1 MDFQNGQ
8 GIRSLGNIVS
18 KQDIANFE
26 KFQKDLQNGIS
37 YHKAFNNNLANS
49 HSYIQQQASS
59 LRELITQ
66 RNLLNRQLRT
76 GKITQEEYNTAI
88 TANQAQITALT
99 TKTQTLT
106 LAQKA
111 GIAISKAFGTALN
124 IALNVGVTLAIS
136 AIITGIT
143 KLVNAQQEAKEKI
156 EEQARSAKQLSDD
169 LFDLR
174 KQYITL
180 SKEVETDSSKKEQLK
195 SVTEELLK
203 KLGYE
208 KEAVGDLVD
217 EYGNLDNAIN
227 GVSLT
232 ALEEAGNALRVEYG
246 NKKSALAKDKNIF
259 DDIFNSGNG
268 RLYSFLIPS
277 GKTINS
283 DVAKA
288 LNDSG
293 IFNKNTSFGIDS
305 GKIYLNGSIF
315 SVDEMKQNYQDISD
329 ALSLLNS
336 KFKLDV
342 IKDDSIY
349 KALQSKQ
356 DELKKV
362 IDEYNSSINN
372 LNTNLAQQEI
382 LKGLQGRELP
392 KTKEEFDTFAE
403 SVINASV
410 ASEQFIGSE
419 KDIRNSVMAFLETM
433 PEFSSFF
440 VVEQKNV
447 GDTTKSFSDLK
458 EETKSLQETLDSTFS
473 NQSTLQSAFD
483 KIQEGT
489 SLSADEVLEL
499 VEVCGDKFPEI
510 STMFEK
516 TADGWTIATD
526 DLINANDAIIES
538 VRDMIQD
545 LIDGYKKVI
554 EEYENRQIV
563 IPTPTMDW
571 TTGGIP
577 ATVIKTEFDTD
588 ITQGDYETAV
598 NGLAEANLWMEMFGL
613 TTEDTANKYS
623 DMADEVSTKTKLIT
637 TAIDEMNDTGHISA
651 STYAKIA
658 EMGGNFADCLE
669 IQNGQLVLNTEKL
682 KELET
687 QEYQNAISA
696 NNLAIA
702 REALRVGSVYDSQAY
717 EKFKK
722 QLEEENAFYQ
732 SIIDE
737 INGANGGGSTGDP
750 IKEAFEKDMAETEH
764 LHNMELMSDE
774 EYYNALE
781 KANNDHYKN
790 SLDHE
795 SEYNSNLE
803 KIFNGRK
810 QIYKNNVDDEVA
822 LLDERLGKGII
833 SAEQYK
839 EQVIGLAEK
848 YYGQGSKY
856 YDTDFATENFETL
869 EDKALNV
876 DDQIY
881 EDRLK
886 ALKET
891 EGDSLESH
899 NEFIAEWKALNKEI
913 YKDLNPKKYKEN
925 LDEIEKYE
933 EDFYKSRVENE
944 KTYWENQQ
952 KALEDYYDEKIKK
965 LQDEADE
972 EERITKQK
980 ELQLNLIKAQQDL
993 LNAKKNRNQLVFAN
1007 GGFEYDYNQDD
1018 IISKMEAVADAEKD
1032 IANNI
1037 RDTQIEELEN
1047 EKESRS
1053 QWFEKLIDK
1062 IDEYLKMLNGEVTPT
1077 ESDTSILNDVIK
1089 TTEGK
1094 DSDIKTFT
1102 SFSQLLDKMGISYNK
1117 EAVNKIDNDS
1127 TASQQFFNNI
1137 AKTPNV
1143 PNLTPAVNYNN
1154 STVNNNSK
1162 VDIGNMTINVP
1173 EGTTK
1178 EQVRSMIDQFANNV
1192 IASLRAKATQI
1203 Q

>member
-1 MDFQNGQ
+1 MV
-8 GIRSLGNIVS
+8 IPV
-18 KQDIANFE
+18 
-26 KFQKDLQNGIS
+26 
-37 YHKAFNNNLANS
+37 
-49 HSYIQQQASS
+49 
-59 LRELITQ
+59 
-66 RNLLNRQLRT
+66 
-76 GKITQEEYNTAI
+76 
-88 TANQAQITALT
+88 
-99 TKTQTLT
+99 
-106 LAQKA
+106 
-111 GIAISKAFGTALN
+111 
-124 IALNVGVTLAIS
+124 
-136 AIITGIT
+136 II
-143 KLVNAQQEAKEKI
+143 
-156 EEQARSAKQLSDD
+156 ARSAKQLSDD

-208 KEAVGDLVD
+208 KSAVADLVD

-227 GVSLT
+227 GVSLS

-246 NKKSALAKDKNIF
+246 NKKNALAKDKNFF
-259 DDIFNSGNG
+259 DDIFNSGDG

-283 DVAKA
+283 DIAKA

-293 IFNKNTSFGIDS
+293 IFNKKTSFGIDS

-336 KFKLDV
+336 KFSLDV
-342 IKDDSIY
+342 IENDSIY
-349 KALQSKQ
+349 KALQAKQ

-382 LKGLQGRELP
+382 LKGLQGKELP
-392 KTKEEFDTFAE
+392 KTKEDFDEFVE
-403 SVINASV
+403 SVVNASI

-419 KDIRNSVMAFLETM
+419 KDIRNSIMAFLETM

-489 SLSADEVLEL
+489 SLSADDVRKLIDL
-499 VEVCGDKFPEI
+499 CKDSYPEI
-510 STMFEK
+510 ATAFTK
-516 TADGWTIATD
+516 TADGYTIS
-526 DLINANDAIIES
+526 ANDIISANEAITKS
-538 VRDMIQD
+538 T
-545 LIDGYKKVI
+545 K
-554 EEYENRQIV
+554 EELQNQINEYQKIV
-563 IPTPTMDW
+563 DEYNS
-571 TTGGIP
+571 
-577 ATVIKTEFDTD
+577 IKSDPNADRFVVSNLANKASEAKS
-588 ITQGDYETAV
+588 II
-598 NGLAEANLWMEMFGL
+598 NGLRLVMEMFGL
-613 TTEDTANKYS
+613 TTEDTANKYA
-623 DMADEVSTKTKLIT
+623 DMADTVSTKTKLIT
-637 TAIDEMNDTGHISA
+637 TAVDEMNNTGHISA
-651 STYAKIA
+651 STYAKIV

-687 QEYQNAISA
+687 QEYKNAISA

-722 QLEEENAFYQ
+722 KLEEENAFYQ

-810 QIYKNNVDDEVA
+810 QIYKKDVDDEVA
-822 LLDERLGKGII
+822 LLDERLEKGFI

-952 KALEDYYDEKIKK
+952 KSLEDYYDEKIKK
-965 LQDEADE
+965 LQDEVDE

-1018 IISKMEAVADAEKD
+1018 IISKTEAVADAEKD

-1037 RDTQIEELEN
+1037 RDTQIEDLEN

-1053 QWFEKLIDK
+1053 QWLEKLIDK

-1089 TTEGK
+1089 ATDGK

-1102 SFSQLLDKMGISYNK
+1102 SFSQLLDKMGISYDK
-1117 EAVNKIDNDS
+1117 EAVNKLDNDS

-1192 IASLRAKATQI
+1192 IASLRAKVTQI